1 MPRIPNY
8 KWEAT
13 MDYSCIENPL
23 VRDPGKKIT
32 FTGEVELRESDEIK
46 DLYEMLLQQPVG
58 HY

>member
-1 MPRIPNY
+1 
-8 KWEAT
+8 